1 MAVVLGLLAAI
12 TYGTADFFGGLSTKR
27 NPMVRVVLLSQIAGF
42 ALYLVAIPFLPEGR
56 FTGGAWVWGGLSGL
70 AGAVGIGFLY
80 RGLARG
86 RMSVVAPTTAVV
98 FAVVPVAFGLATGE
112 RPTAL
117 QLAGVAVALP
127 AVALVSTSPEAGAP
141 RAVAGGSVG
150 RLVRAG
156 VPEAVVAGLG
166 IAAFAILLDR
176 SGEGTG
182 PWPLVAARI
191 GSVTV
196 FLAAVLASRT
206 TPRPVP
212 GTLPAIV
219 AAGVLDVTA
228 NLLYL
233 LATRAGL
240 LSIAVVLTA
249 LYPAATVVL
258 ARVVLGERL
267 SLVQLVGLFLAL
279 VGVAAIAAG

>member
-42 ALYLVAIPFLPEGR
+42 AVLLVAVPFLPEGR
-56 FTGGAWVWGGLSGL
+56 FTAGAWVWGGLSGL

-127 AVALVSTSPEAGAP
+127 AVALVSTSPEPGVP
-141 RAVAGGSVG
+141 RAAAGGSVG
-150 RLVRAG
+150 RMVRAG

-166 IAAFAILLDR
+166 IAVFAILLDR

-191 GSVTV
+191 ASVTV
-196 FLAAVLASRT
+196 FLVAVLASRT
-206 TPRPVP
+206 APRPVL